1 MPSLTLQALIVGAVL
16 SAIIELG
23 QPLFNDHR
31 ASSSDI
37 ILGAV
42 GTGLGA
48 LLASRVGKFVG
59 TER

>member
-1 MPSLTLQALIVGAVL
+1 MLGAIL
-16 SAIIELG
+16 SAIIEIG

-42 GTGLGA
+42 GAGLGA
-48 LLASRVGKFVG
+48 LLASRVGKTV
-59 TER
+59 